1 MYDVTVLPAAMKE
14 LRKLPPTLSASI
26 ADALKELEIYG
37 AALQDPQVRY
47 VGNGI
52 REVRVTSLE
61 GLGRAFYF
69 FMQGRRIYVVHILH
83 KKTAKTPHQDLELA
97 LQRMNN
103 IKKDEYERLR

>member
-26 ADALKELEIYG
+26 ADALKALEIYG

-69 FMQGRRIYVVHILH
+69 LCRVAAFMSCISCIRKRLKRRFRI
-83 KKTAKTPHQDLELA
+83 
-97 LQRMNN
+97 
-103 IKKDEYERLR
+103 